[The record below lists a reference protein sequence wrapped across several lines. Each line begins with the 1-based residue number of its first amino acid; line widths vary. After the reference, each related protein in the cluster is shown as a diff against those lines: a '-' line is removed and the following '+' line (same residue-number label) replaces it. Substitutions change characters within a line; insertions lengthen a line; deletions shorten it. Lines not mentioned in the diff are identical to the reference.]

1 VAGKRAGA
9 RLARAADRGARA
21 GLAMLAARAV
31 YRRLKGGREPSHDEL
46 EPIPRAI
53 DDEGLER
60 LKGELS
66 AELDRRVERER

>member
-1 VAGKRAGA
+1 MDPG
-9 RLARAADRGARA
+9 LARAADRGARA

-31 YRRLKGGREPSHDEL
+31 YRRLKGGPDPSRDEP

-53 DDEGLER
+53 DDEDLER
-60 LKGELS
+60 LRGELS